1 MKRKDKETAGK
12 IKNKLNEFE
21 ITNPL
26 PMELSKENVTEM
38 LKQQPAPA
46 KKRAKI
52 VAIRRAAS
60 IAAAIVVVFGA
71 MTAFGLFGGSS
82 GLKKVLDNLR
92 GNTTNESAGIETAAN
107 EQQIVELFNKMSK
120 DNLRENNYFSF
131 DGVFGSK
138 NSEAAAQNMAPG
150 AVADSSTRQGSYGET
165 NVQVK
170 GIDEPDVMKND
181 GKYLYTVTNGEVNI
195 FSILPADNMKLAST
209 IQFTNSTAK
218 SEYPNAL
225 FVKGDLLVVFSNE
238 NTYTVYEPTFPQDET
253 KTNDGANNATD
264 IAGPLQGGSS
274 PGSEGS
280 GSVEPATAAQAPD
293 EQSKSSE
300 PAPDIYRGYYDSRST
315 SVCTIYD
322 ISDRSAPKEVKRI
335 SQDGSFISAR
345 LITNELYVLS
355 SYSVNIYAETNLE
368 NICIP
373 AVAVDGKSDKIAAA
387 DISITKNPEP
397 SYLVV
402 CGIDL
407 DNLGAVPD
415 KKAVLGGGS
424 EAYCTAD
431 SLFASRTVYTG
442 GAQTRDWGGDIA
454 VIAENYSYSTEIY
467 RFAIGGGKVEFENAG
482 KVNGQI
488 LNQFSM
494 DEYNGYFRIATTSG
508 DWQNSSSNVF
518 VLNDKLEVVGK
529 IQNIAPKERIFAVRF
544 MGDTGYVVTFE
555 QTDPLFVLN
564 LSDPKAPQIT
574 GELKIPGFSTYLHP
588 VTDTL
593 LIGIGQNGN
602 DKGTLPGIKLSLFD
616 VSDPKVPKEIDKL
629 IMEGNCSSE
638 AMNNHRAFMTYPEKG
653 LFGIPVLKYNNYVY
667 YDQKPATNDSLS
679 DGVASSAVAPYPGEN
694 YMVSSFETFTVQG
707 GKIVPVMSYIENNR
721 QSGSGYNYYGSITR
735 GTYVDDTIYTLSNT
749 ALTSFD
755 MASGSALGSLK
766 ITQPV
771 YNYYDY
777 GYGLR
782 EPAAMD

>member
-1 MKRKDKETAGK
+1 
-12 IKNKLNEFE
+12 
-21 ITNPL
+21 
-26 PMELSKENVTEM
+26 
-38 LKQQPAPA
+38 
-46 KKRAKI
+46 
-52 VAIRRAAS
+52 
-60 IAAAIVVVFGA
+60 
-71 MTAFGLFGGSS
+71 
-82 GLKKVLDNLR
+82 
-92 GNTTNESAGIETAAN
+92 
-107 EQQIVELFNKMSK
+107 
-120 DNLRENNYFSF
+120 
-131 DGVFGSK
+131 
-138 NSEAAAQNMAPG
+138 
-150 AVADSSTRQGSYGET
+150 
-165 NVQVK
+165 
-170 GIDEPDVMKND
+170 
-181 GKYLYTVTNGEVNI
+181 
-195 FSILPADNMKLAST
+195 
-209 IQFTNSTAK
+209 
-218 SEYPNAL
+218 
-225 FVKGDLLVVFSNE
+225 
-238 NTYTVYEPTFPQDET
+238 
-253 KTNDGANNATD
+253 
-264 IAGPLQGGSS
+264 
-274 PGSEGS
+274 
-280 GSVEPATAAQAPD
+280 
-293 EQSKSSE
+293 
-300 PAPDIYRGYYDSRST
+300 
-315 SVCTIYD
+315 
-322 ISDRSAPKEVKRI
+322 
-335 SQDGSFISAR
+335 
-345 LITNELYVLS
+345 
-355 SYSVNIYAETNLE
+355 
-368 NICIP
+368 
-373 AVAVDGKSDKIAAA
+373 
-387 DISITKNPEP
+387 
-397 SYLVV
+397 
-402 CGIDL
+402 
-407 DNLGAVPD
+407 
-415 KKAVLGGGS
+415 
-424 EAYCTAD
+424 
-431 SLFASRTVYTG
+431 
-442 GAQTRDWGGDIA
+442 
-454 VIAENYSYSTEIY
+454 
-467 RFAIGGGKVEFENAG
+467 
-482 KVNGQI
+482 
-488 LNQFSM
+488 M